1 MFPRRRRINR
11 IWKLG
16 VEVKE
21 KEVWIWITREAVVPQ
36 AEAEDIEAE
45 GLQMKTSFVL
55 DLLSSSLQGYINVKM
70 PST

>member
-36 AEAEDIEAE
+36 AEAE